1 MKKLKEF
8 ASEIGGFC
16 ILVWIVFAVN
26 DVAGHKFFNTV
37 FITRIE
43 IDRTNGK
50 MECYGINIFEKFI
63 GKITSKNP
71 SGHYLSSSS
80 EKPEGFI
87 IEFAPAGEYGCF
99 YDTDNNTLRVMN
111 DNNVVWY
118 NLQFINGLGE
128 GVGLNAGCKFII
140 KD

>member
-1 MKKLKEF
+1 MTRPNINFLIQYLSPELKL
-8 ASEIGGFC
+8 
-16 ILVWIVFAVN
+16 
-26 DVAGHKFFNTV
+26 TV
-37 FITRIE
+37 QA
-43 IDRTNGK
+43 GK

-71 SGHYLSSSS
+71 SAHYLSSSS
-80 EKPEGFI
+80 ETPKGF

-99 YDTDNNTLRVMN
+99 YDTDNNTLRIMN